1 MTSRSVATLGI
12 LTALV
17 AALGYALA
25 AVPNVE
31 LVGLASFVAGFV
43 LGGGGGAFAGGA
55 GMALYSALNPYG
67 IAMPPVF
74 VAQVTGMALFGLAG
88 ARLGPRLAASPPP
101 LAVALG
107 VATGAVLT
115 LVYDIL
121 TNLGTVAVI
130 GAWSDPWPVIAGGV
144 AFGAGHLVSNAI
156 LFGVLLPPLLVSIR
170 RRLAARLP

>member
-31 LVGLASFVAGFV
+31 LVSLASFVAGFV
-43 LGGGGGAFAGGA
+43 LGRGRGAFAGGA
-55 GMALYSALNPYG
+55 GMALYSSLNPYG

-74 VAQVTGMALFGLAG
+74 VAQVIGMALFGLCG
-88 ARLGPRLAASPPP
+88 AWIGPRLAVGPPP
-101 LAVALG
+101 LAAGLG
-107 VATGAVLT
+107 IATGAVLT

-121 TNLGTVAVI
+121 TNLGTVAVM

-144 AFGAGHLVSNAI
+144 AFGAGHVLSNAV
-156 LFGVLLPPLLVSIR
+156 LFGVLLPPLLVALR
-170 RRLAARLP
+170 RRLDTRLP

>member
-25 AVPNVE
+25 GVPNVE
-31 LVGLASFVAGFV
+31 LVSLASFVAGFV
-43 LGGGGGAFAGGA
+43 LGAAGGAFAGGA

-74 VAQVTGMALFGLAG
+74 VAQVIGMSLFGLAG
-88 ARLGPRLAASPPP
+88 ARSGPWLAGSSPP
-101 LAVALG
+101 LAVTAG
-107 VATGAVLT
+107 VAIGAGLT
-115 LVYDIL
+115 LVYDVL
-121 TNLGTVAVI
+121 TNLGTVAVM
-130 GAWSDPWPVIAGGV
+130 GAWSDPWPVLAGGI
-144 AFGAGHLVSNAI
+144 AFGLGHLVSNAV
-156 LFGVLLPPLLVSIR
+156 LFGVLLPPLLVTLR